1 MNIRDLA
8 RAVFDGRNISIGAD
22 VAGHV
27 KSIVADGEI
36 EPFEVIHAAHD
47 VIEDGLA
54 EYGAK
59 DTVLVQADAA
69 AAAAVASAI
78 VETFADKLKHR
89 LEAGLTAGEL
99 NDTIRDLAVD
109 VVGAVERLKAE
120 GVK

>member
-1 MNIRDLA
+1 MKLRDLA

-27 KSIVADGEI
+27 KAIVADGKI
-36 EPFEVIHAAHD
+36 EPLEVIHAAHD
-47 VIEDGLA
+47 VVDDGLV

-69 AAAAVASAI
+69 ASAAVASSI

-89 LEAGLTAGEL
+89 LEEGLTAGEL
-99 NDTIRDLAVD
+99 NDVIRDLAVD
-109 VVGAVERLKAE
+109 VVGAVERLKA
-120 GVK
+120 VDA